1 MHNLAPSAIR
11 LPRRISAFGGGRTL
25 YLLRSVSKVAR
36 AGARLPSA
44 AAAEVGVRLESVGK
58 RYGLRQPWVV
68 RNVSQEVAAG
78 RLIRLEGPNGSGK
91 STLLRMMAGALLP
104 SAGRV
109 TGRPRAGYVPERFP
123 GALAFSAREY
133 LFHLGRIHGLSEP
146 GLSAAV
152 TEWLDRLGASEY
164 AAAPLRTLSKGMC
177 QKVAIAQALLSRPDL
192 LVLDEAWTGLDQA
205 ARGALDAAVGERVAA
220 GGTVLF
226 VDHDPA
232 RLASQ
237 VDERWQLAAGTVR
250 YLPGAARSAMA
261 SSRLPGVAE
270 TAGSDELTRQDG
282 RAVAETA
289 VIVELAGLEAGS
301 LAWLGLL
308 DGVLSL
314 WPDPVADDEPARRL
328 ELVRLTI
335 AEAHSDAVLRRLLGW
350 DGVHVVAVRQ
360 GTGQE
365 AAR

>member
-1 MHNLAPSAIR
+1 
-11 LPRRISAFGGGRTL
+11 
-25 YLLRSVSKVAR
+25 VQ
-36 AGARLPSA
+36 
-44 AAAEVGVRLESVGK
+44 LESVGK

-68 RNVSQEVAAG
+68 RNVSHEVAAG

-91 STLLRMMAGALLP
+91 STLLRIMAGALMP

-109 TGRPRAGYVPERFP
+109 SGRPRAAYVPERFP

-133 LFHLGRIHGLSEP
+133 LFHLGRIHGLAEP
-146 GLSAAV
+146 ELSAAV
-152 TEWLDRLGASEY
+152 TEWLDRLGATEY

-177 QKVAIAQALLSRPDL
+177 QKVAIAQALLARPDL

-205 ARGALDAAVGERVAA
+205 ARGALDAAVGERVAE

-237 VDERWQLAAGTVR
+237 VDERWQLAGGAVR
-250 YLPGAARSAMA
+250 YLPGAGAAGSAA
-261 SSRLPGVAE
+261 DRGRVPGVAD
-270 TAGSDELTRQDG
+270 TAGGCEPTGQDRQ
-282 RAVAETA
+282 AAAETA
-289 VIVELAGLEAGS
+289 VIVELTGLEAGS
-301 LAWLGLL
+301 LAHLGRL
-308 DGVLSL
+308 DGVLWV
-314 WPDPVADDEPARRL
+314 WPEPAADDESARKL
-328 ELVRLTI
+328 DLVRLMI
-335 AEAHSDAVLRRLLGW
+335 AESHSDAILRRLLGW
-350 DGVHVVAVRQ
+350 DGVHVVAVRR